1 MNLNRCERCGCFFA
15 SKNSVCPNCQS
26 KDESEINH
34 LKAFLSEADS
44 AVTVESLAESTGVS
58 LKNVNRFLQDKNVY
72 TTLTNLGL
80 NSETNKMHNISL

>member
-1 MNLNRCERCGCFFA
+1 MNVVE
-15 SKNSVCPNCQS
+15 
-26 KDESEINH
+26 
-34 LKAFLSEADS
+34 AFLLQKTQYALIVNLSETDS
-44 AVTVESLAESTGVS
+44 SVTVESLAESTGVS